1 MERLRRR
8 FGGRELSED
17 ELAQVRKQIEQFVA
31 MGDVS
36 DEVRALIA
44 EQWPELLAKI
54 VPARKH

>member
-17 ELAQVRKQIEQFVA
+17 ELAQVRKQIEKFVA